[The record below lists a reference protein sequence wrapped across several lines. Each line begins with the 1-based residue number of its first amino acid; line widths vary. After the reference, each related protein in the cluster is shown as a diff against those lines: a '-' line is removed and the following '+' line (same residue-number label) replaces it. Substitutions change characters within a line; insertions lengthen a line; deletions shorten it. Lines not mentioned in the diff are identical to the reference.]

1 MNGVSEQ
8 LLVGKAPHCG
18 SHFNGVVTDKS
29 YQKVW
34 DADEWK
40 PDDPMEEEEDLFR
53 EDLFSD
59 WSVHRHRH
67 NGRHT
72 YAQSNVEATQNIQH
86 DLKEQKS
93 AWQQQQQPA
102 WQQQQQP
109 AWQQQL
115 FFKSNEKN
123 K

>member
-1 MNGVSEQ
+1 
-8 LLVGKAPHCG
+8 
-18 SHFNGVVTDKS
+18 
-29 YQKVW
+29 
-34 DADEWK
+34 
-40 PDDPMEEEEDLFR
+40 MEEE

-59 WSVHRHRH
+59 WSVQPQTQTQWETHT
-67 NGRHT
+67 T